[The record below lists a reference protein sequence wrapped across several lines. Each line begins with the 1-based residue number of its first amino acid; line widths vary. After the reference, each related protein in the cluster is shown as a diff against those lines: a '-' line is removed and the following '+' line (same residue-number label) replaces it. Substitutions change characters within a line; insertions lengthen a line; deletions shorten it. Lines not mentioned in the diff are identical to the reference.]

1 VVDVA
6 ALQRE
11 NAELRGQV
19 SQLVHQLAKLNERVA
34 ELLAIAQR
42 KQRKTPAVK
51 PPAPSPT
58 VEGDAKLAF
67 DERPQ
72 APEKPDEEEKA
83 KSPVKPTG
91 RKSNRCMNPLSSGAE
106 GRLTLGSCFR
116 RPARR
121 AQARSS
127 AGDSSPGRRRAVGSG
142 TVIQPASAA
151 SSAASSRAR
160 VWFQKSGASSR

>member
-11 NAELRGQV
+11 NAEQRKQIA
-19 SQLVHQLAKLNERVA
+19 QLIEQLAKLNERVA

-42 KQRKTPAVK
+42 KQRKTPAAK
-51 PPAPSPT
+51 PATPPPT

-91 RKSNRCMNPLSSGAE
+91 RKKVPPHLEAE
-106 GRLTLGSCFR
+106 EHAL
-116 RPARR
+116 RPMRARTAAAPR
-121 AQARSS
+121 SMPPTRSS
-127 AGDSSPGRRRAVGSG
+127 RRSS
-142 TVIQPASAA
+142 T
-151 SSAASSRAR
+151 
-160 VWFQKSGASSR
+160 W

>member
-91 RKSNRCMNPLSSGAE
+91 RKKVPRTSRQRSTRFAPM
-106 GRLTLGSCFR
+106 R
-116 RPARR
+116 ARTAAAPR
-121 AQARSS
+121 SMPPTRSS
-127 AGDSSPGRRRAVGSG
+127 RRSS
-142 TVIQPASAA
+142 T
-151 SSAASSRAR
+151 
-160 VWFQKSGASSR
+160 W